1 MLASFERH
9 LGLHKVIIQTEDEKN
24 SIRFVVL
31 LHDKGNQNF
40 GYKRN

>member
-1 MLASFERH
+1 MRH
-9 LGLHKVIIQTEDEKN
+9 LGVQKVIIQTEDEKN

-31 LHDKGNQNF
+31 LCNKGNQNF